1 MSRSP
6 EQIIVRPLLTE
17 KVTRIQENE
26 NKYFFEVFKDANKVE
41 IKSAIEKLF
50 GVKVTDVNTMMMP
63 GKWKRVGRSF
73 GRSTNWKKAVVTLKD
88 GDSIELFDQ
97 V

>member
-17 KVTRIQENE
+17 KVTRVQESE
-26 NKYFFEVFKDANKVE
+26 NKYFFEVSKDANKVE

-50 GVKVTDVNTMMMP
+50 GVKVTGVNTMMVP
-63 GKWKRVGRSF
+63 GKWKRVGRTF
-73 GRSTNWKKAVVTLKD
+73 GRSTGWKKAVVTLKD